1 MKSLNWIY
9 LFLLHLYPASF
20 RDEFGAE
27 MHADFLEALNAA
39 SSEGFYYQVC
49 LLLREIADLPH
60 SLLRQYLNI
69 VDRLPADVPPAD
81 PWQNIPGTWRAA
93 MLAGLPHI
101 LFPLSIYLPAASA
114 MLFGLHPIAWPT
126 QSPFWIMTA
135 FFLLLSWSRG
145 WPRWSSSW
153 IGYGLVFLIDRILWV
168 LGSSPLVYL
177 LASVWS
183 IFTVIVLLRLAR
195 RNWLST
201 LLAVLP
207 LAPMWVWRMGISSSY
222 EILPRAMLFSSIG
235 LMVLLTVIVIV
246 RTGRWQTAMLLML
259 ALVFAVG
266 PTITSAEID
275 SYKLLSEYN
284 LVSDSPPHA
293 SENILLLIVLSTPL
307 WLLAVWRQTNRPRQ
321 IN

>member
-9 LFLLHLYPASF
+9 LLLLHLYPNSF

-39 SSEGFYYQVC
+39 SSDGFYHQLS
-49 LLLREIADLPH
+49 LLLREIVDLPH

-69 VDRLPADVPPAD
+69 VERLPADVLPAD

-93 MLAGLPHI
+93 ILAGLPHL
-101 LFPLSIYLPAASA
+101 LFPLSIYLPAASSN
-114 MLFGLHPIAWPT
+114 LFGLHPIAWPT

-135 FFLLLSWSRG
+135 MFLLLSWSRG

-153 IGYGLVFLIDRILWV
+153 IGYGLVFLIDRILWIF
-168 LGSSPLVYL
+168 GSSPMVYL
-177 LASVWS
+177 LASAWS
-183 IFTVIVLLRLAR
+183 ILTVIVLLHLAR

-207 LAPMWVWRMGISSSY
+207 LAPMWVWRMGISGSY
-222 EILPRAMLFSSIG
+222 EILPRALLFCSIG
-235 LMVLLTVIVIV
+235 LMVLLTVVVIV

-259 ALVFAVG
+259 AMLFAVG
-266 PTITSAEID
+266 PTITSIEID
-275 SYKLLSEYN
+275 SYKLFSEYN
-284 LVSDSPPHA
+284 LVSDPPPFA
-293 SENILLLIVLSTPL
+293 LYNILLLIVLTTPL

-321 IN
+321 NN